1 MKNIYAKEFVAMCF
15 AAIALLMPGNSASL
29 SHGIPALSGN
39 KGGSQQKALELIFAN
54 AVAKVEQKSQEI
66 GTFFHHL
73 KSFQYFCKSN
83 LYETSVEI
91 TQMERKEMEYQY
103 HIFAPYRVCPL
114 GAHVDHQHGLVT
126 GFAIDKGVDLWF
138 DARED
143 GHVHLE
149 SRTFEGVV
157 DFDIDAPT
165 QVREHHWGDY
175 ARGAKYAL
183 KKRFELKKGING
195 VIQGSLPVGGL
206 SSSAAVLIAYVMA
219 FAKANGITLQAFEVV
234 QIASE
239 AEREY
244 IGLNNGILDQAC
256 IALGRKDGLLF
267 LDCDS
272 NEYRIIKKN
281 PEMPDF
287 ELGIF
292 FSGLTRSLVNSDYNL
307 RVYECKTAA
316 WNMLAY
322 TEQPL
327 RTFDKTFLRDIPKTT
342 FEKTRIAMPARF
354 ARRAE
359 HFYSEY
365 RRVRQGVTAWE
376 TGNLK
381 LFGKLS
387 FDSCESSIHNYECGS
402 PELIAIY
409 EIMRSLPGVWG
420 GRFSGAGFKGAC
432 IAMVD
437 PNCKDNIEKVLTE
450 KYLEQFPEYEKT
462 FQVFWVRP
470 DDGARFV

>member
-1 MKNIYAKEFVAMCF
+1 M
-15 AAIALLMPGNSASL
+15 
-29 SHGIPALSGN
+29 
-39 KGGSQQKALELIFAN
+39 
-54 AVAKVEQKSQEI
+54 
-66 GTFFHHL
+66 
-73 KSFQYFCKSN
+73 
-83 LYETSVEI
+83 
-91 TQMERKEMEYQY
+91 QY
-103 HIFAPYRVCPL
+103 HIFSPYRVCPL

-126 GFAIDKGVDLWF
+126 GFAINKGVDLWF
-138 DARED
+138 DVAED

-149 SRTFEGVV
+149 SKTFEGVV
-157 DFDIDAPT
+157 DFDIDAPS
-165 QVREHHWGDY
+165 QVRERHWGDY

-183 KKRFELKKGING
+183 KKRFELTRGITG

-219 FAKANGITLQAFEVV
+219 FAKANNITLQPFEVV
-234 QIASE
+234 KIASE

-244 IGLNNGILDQAC
+244 IGLNNGLLDQAC
-256 IALGRKDGLLF
+256 IALGKKDQLLF

-272 NEYRIIKKN
+272 NEYRLIPFGSSVVEKEANTDLTDKTDHPSN
-281 PEMPDF
+281 PSHPCSTIPF
-287 ELGIF
+287 EIGIF

-327 RTFDKTFLRDIPKTT
+327 KTFDKTFLRDIPKAT
-342 FEKTRIAMPARF
+342 FDKTRIAMPARF

-409 EIMRSLPGVWG
+409 EIMRSLPGVYG

-432 IAMVD
+432 IALVD
-437 PNCKDNIEKVLTE
+437 PAHKADIEKALTE
-450 KYLEQFPEYEKT
+450 RYLAQFPEYEKT
-462 FQVFWVRP
+462 FKVFWVRP
-470 DDGARFV
+470 DDGARFVEG

>member
-1 MKNIYAKEFVAMCF
+1 MK
-15 AAIALLMPGNSASL
+15 
-29 SHGIPALSGN
+29 
-39 KGGSQQKALELIFAN
+39 
-54 AVAKVEQKSQEI
+54 
-66 GTFFHHL
+66 
-73 KSFQYFCKSN
+73 
-83 LYETSVEI
+83 
-91 TQMERKEMEYQY
+91 EYQY
-103 HIFAPYRVCPL
+103 HIFSPYRVCPL

-126 GFAIDKGVDLWF
+126 GFAIDKGVDLYF
-138 DARED
+138 DVRSKMAD
-143 GHVHLE
+143 GRCDPHVHLE
-149 SRTFEGVV
+149 SRTFEGKV
-157 DFDIDAPT
+157 DFDIDAPS

-183 KKRFELKKGING
+183 RKRFELRRGITG

-219 FAKANGITLQAFEVV
+219 FAKANDITLQPFEVV
-234 QIASE
+234 KIASE

-244 IGLNNGILDQAC
+244 IGLNNGLLDQAC
-256 IALGRKDGLLF
+256 IALSKKNQLMF

-272 NEYRIIKKN
+272 NEYRLIPFGGETGIASREILQKSDSKSFKDN
-281 PEMPDF
+281 EANTDKTDETDNKTSVQSEKSVVKLKTNSCSELPF
-287 ELGIF
+287 EIGIF

-322 TEQPL
+322 TDQPL
-327 RTFDKTFLRDIPKTT
+327 KTFDKTFLRDIPKAT

-376 TGNLK
+376 TGNMK

-409 EIMRSLPGVWG
+409 EIMRQLPGVYG

-432 IAMVD
+432 IALVD
-437 PNCKDNIEKVLTE
+437 PAYKEEIQKVLTE

-470 DDGARFV
+470 DDGARFVDL

>member
-1 MKNIYAKEFVAMCF
+1 M
-15 AAIALLMPGNSASL
+15 
-29 SHGIPALSGN
+29 
-39 KGGSQQKALELIFAN
+39 
-54 AVAKVEQKSQEI
+54 
-66 GTFFHHL
+66 
-73 KSFQYFCKSN
+73 
-83 LYETSVEI
+83 
-91 TQMERKEMEYQY
+91 
-103 HIFAPYRVCPL
+103 
-114 GAHVDHQHGLVT
+114 
-126 GFAIDKGVDLWF
+126 
-138 DARED
+138 
-143 GHVHLE
+143 HLE
-149 SRTFEGVV
+149 SRTFEGTV
-157 DFDIDAPT
+157 DFDIDAPS
-165 QVREHHWGDY
+165 QVKEHHWGDY

-183 KKRFELKKGING
+183 RKRFELKRGITG

-219 FAKANGITLQAFEVV
+219 FAKANDITLQPFEVV
-234 QIASE
+234 KIASE

-244 IGLNNGILDQAC
+244 IGLNNGLLDQAC
-256 IALGRKDGLLF
+256 IALGKKNQLLF

-272 NEYRIIKKN
+272 NEYRLSPFGGQTPSGSPCLGGEKKSSLN
-281 PEMPDF
+281 REDIGGSLPF
-287 ELGIF
+287 EIGIF

-322 TEQPL
+322 TDQPL
-327 RTFDKTFLRDIPKTT
+327 KTFDKTFLRDIPKATYD
-342 FEKTRIAMPARF
+342 KTRIAMPARF

-409 EIMRSLPGVWG
+409 EIMRQLPGVYG

-432 IAMVD
+432 IALVD
-437 PNCKDNIEKVLTE
+437 PAYKEEIQKVLTE

-462 FQVFWVRP
+462 FQIFWVRP
-470 DDGARFV
+470 DDGARFETPSNPPV

>member
-1 MKNIYAKEFVAMCF
+1 
-15 AAIALLMPGNSASL
+15 
-29 SHGIPALSGN
+29 
-39 KGGSQQKALELIFAN
+39 
-54 AVAKVEQKSQEI
+54 
-66 GTFFHHL
+66 
-73 KSFQYFCKSN
+73 
-83 LYETSVEI
+83 
-91 TQMERKEMEYQY
+91 MEDYQY
-103 HIFAPYRVCPL
+103 HIFSPYRVCPL

-126 GFAIDKGVDLWF
+126 GFAIDKGVDLWWTPSGSPCLGG
-138 DARED
+138 EYPEN
-143 GHVHLE
+143 HVHLE
-149 SRTFEGVV
+149 SRTFEGTV
-157 DFDIDAPT
+157 DFDIDAPS
-165 QVREHHWGDY
+165 QVKEHHWGDY

-183 KKRFELKKGING
+183 WKRFELKRGITG
-195 VIQGSLPVGGL
+195 IIQGSLPVGGL

-219 FAKANGITLQAFEVV
+219 FAKANDITLQPFEVV
-234 QIASE
+234 KIASE

-244 IGLNNGILDQAC
+244 IGLNNGLLDQAC
-256 IALGRKDGLLF
+256 IALGKKNQLLF
-267 LDCDS
+267 LDCDT
-272 NEYRIIKKN
+272 NEYRLIPFGGQTPKVESQIAVEGQRSKVEGL
-281 PEMPDF
+281 PF
-287 ELGIF
+287 EIGIF

-322 TEQPL
+322 TDQPL
-327 RTFDKTFLRDIPKTT
+327 KTFDKTFLRDIPKATYD
-342 FEKTRIAMPARF
+342 KTRIAMPARF

-409 EIMRSLPGVWG
+409 EIMRQLPGVYG

-432 IAMVD
+432 IALVD
-437 PNCKDNIEKVLTE
+437 PAYKEEIQKVLTE

-462 FQVFWVRP
+462 FQIFWVKP
-470 DDGARFV
+470 DDGARFVVD

>member
-1 MKNIYAKEFVAMCF
+1 MR
-15 AAIALLMPGNSASL
+15 
-29 SHGIPALSGN
+29 H
-39 KGGSQQKALELIFAN
+39 
-54 AVAKVEQKSQEI
+54 
-66 GTFFHHL
+66 
-73 KSFQYFCKSN
+73 
-83 LYETSVEI
+83 
-91 TQMERKEMEYQY
+91 Y
-103 HIFAPYRVCPL
+103 HIYSPYRVCPL

-138 DARED
+138 DIRED
-143 GHVHLE
+143 SHIHL
-149 SRTFEGVV
+149 SSQTFDGDV
-157 DFDIDAPT
+157 DFDIDTPS
-165 QVREHHWGDY
+165 QVKEHHWGDY

-183 KKRFELKKGING
+183 RKRFTLHHGIEG
-195 VIQGSLPVGGL
+195 EIRGSLPIGGL

-219 FAKANGITLQAFEVV
+219 FAKANNIELTPFEIAR
-234 QIASE
+234 IASE

-256 IALGRKDGLLF
+256 ITLGKKDSLLF

-272 NEYRIIKKN
+272 NDYRIIKKHSD
-281 PEMPDF
+281 MPAF

-292 FSGLTRSLVNSDYNL
+292 FSGLTRNLVNSDYNL

-322 TEQPL
+322 TDQPL
-327 RTFDKTFLRDIPKTT
+327 KTFDKTFLRDISQTI
-342 FEKTRIAMPARF
+342 FDKTRTAMPARF
-354 ARRAE
+354 TRRAA

-387 FDSCESSIHNYECGS
+387 FESCESSIHNYECGS

-409 EIMRSLPGVWG
+409 DIMRTTPGIWG

-432 IAMVD
+432 IALID
-437 PNCKDNIEKVLTE
+437 PTKKNEIEKAMT
-450 KYLEQFPEYEKT
+450 KRYLAQFPEYEKT
-462 FQVFWVRP
+462 FQCFFVHT
-470 DDGARFV
+470 DDGARFIK

>member
-1 MKNIYAKEFVAMCF
+1 MKYK
-15 AAIALLMPGNSASL
+15 
-29 SHGIPALSGN
+29 
-39 KGGSQQKALELIFAN
+39 
-54 AVAKVEQKSQEI
+54 
-66 GTFFHHL
+66 
-73 KSFQYFCKSN
+73 
-83 LYETSVEI
+83 
-91 TQMERKEMEYQY
+91 Y
-103 HIFAPYRVCPL
+103 HIFSPYRVCPL

-138 DARED
+138 NVRED
-143 GHVHLE
+143 GMVKL
-149 SRTFEGVV
+149 SSKTFDGDVE
-157 DFDIDAPT
+157 FEIDKAS
-165 QVREHHWGDY
+165 QIKEKHWGDY

-183 KKRFELKKGING
+183 RKRFELKKGIEG

-219 FAKANGITLQAFEVV
+219 FAKANDIELKPFEVV
-234 QIASE
+234 KIASE

-244 IGLNNGILDQAC
+244 IGLNNGLLDQAC
-256 IALGRKDGLLF
+256 IALGKKDGLLF

-272 NEYRIIKKN
+272 NEYRIIKRN
-281 PEMPDF
+281 PEMPEF
-287 ELGIF
+287 EIGIF

-307 RVYECKTAA
+307 RVFECKTAA

-322 TEQPL
+322 KEAPL
-327 RTFDKTFLRDIPKTT
+327 KPFDKTFLREVPKTT
-342 FEKTRIAMPARF
+342 FDETRDMMPSRF

-376 TGNLK
+376 TGNLQ

-409 EIMRSLPGVWG
+409 KAMRGLEGVFG
-420 GRFSGAGFKGAC
+420 GRFSGAGFKGAV
-432 IAMVD
+432 IALVD
-437 PNCKDNIEKVLTE
+437 PKHKDEIEKTVTE
-450 KYLEQFPEYEKT
+450 NYLAEFPEYEKS
-462 FQVFWVRP
+462 FKVFWVKP
-470 DDGARFV
+470 DDGARFIND

>member
-1 MKNIYAKEFVAMCF
+1 MF
-15 AAIALLMPGNSASL
+15 
-29 SHGIPALSGN
+29 
-39 KGGSQQKALELIFAN
+39 
-54 AVAKVEQKSQEI
+54 
-66 GTFFHHL
+66 T
-73 KSFQYFCKSN
+73 
-83 LYETSVEI
+83 
-91 TQMERKEMEYQY
+91 Y
-103 HIFAPYRVCPL
+103 HIFSPYRVCPL

-138 DARED
+138 NVTED
-143 GHVHLE
+143 GTVKLT
-149 SRTFEGVV
+149 SRTFEGDVSFHV
-157 DFDIDAPT
+157 NTPS
-165 QVREHHWGDY
+165 QVKEHHWGDY

-183 KKRFELKKGING
+183 RKRFELSKGIEG

-219 FAKANGITLQAFEVV
+219 FAKANGIKLRPFEVV

-244 IGLNNGILDQAC
+244 IGLNNGLLDQAC
-256 IALGRKDGLLF
+256 IALGKKDGLLF

-272 NEYRIIKKN
+272 NDYRIIKRN
-281 PEMPDF
+281 PDMPEF
-287 ELGIF
+287 EIGIF

-307 RVYECKTAA
+307 RVFECKTAA

-322 TEQPL
+322 MDQPL
-327 RTFDKTFLRDIPKTT
+327 KTFDKTFLRDIPKAT
-342 FEKTRIAMPARF
+342 FDKTRIAMPARF

-409 EIMRSLPGVWG
+409 EIMRSLPGVYG

-432 IAMVD
+432 IAMVE
-437 PNCKDNIEKVLTE
+437 PSAKENIEKVLTE
-450 KYLEQFPEYEKT
+450 RYLEQFPEYENT
-462 FQVFWVRP
+462 FKVFWVKP
-470 DDGARFV
+470 DDGARFVED

>member
-1 MKNIYAKEFVAMCF
+1 
-15 AAIALLMPGNSASL
+15 
-29 SHGIPALSGN
+29 
-39 KGGSQQKALELIFAN
+39 
-54 AVAKVEQKSQEI
+54 
-66 GTFFHHL
+66 
-73 KSFQYFCKSN
+73 
-83 LYETSVEI
+83 
-91 TQMERKEMEYQY
+91 MEKYQF
-103 HIFAPYRVCPL
+103 HIFSPYRVCPL

-138 DARED
+138 TVNGSGFKVNGEGVMANEYPEN
-143 GHVHLE
+143 HVHLE
-149 SRTFEGVV
+149 SKTFEGVV
-157 DFDIDAPT
+157 DFEIDRPS

-183 KKRFELKKGING
+183 RKRFELKRGITG

-219 FAKANGITLQAFEVV
+219 FAKANDITLQPFEVV
-234 QIASE
+234 KIASE

-244 IGLNNGILDQAC
+244 IGLNNGLLDQAC
-256 IALGRKDGLLF
+256 IALSKKNQLLF

-272 NEYRIIKKN
+272 DEYRLIPFGGETGIASREILQKSDSKSFKDNEANTDGRINEHESHKSNEYSCN
-281 PEMPDF
+281 SSNSCSELPF
-287 ELGIF
+287 EIGIF

-322 TEQPL
+322 QEQPL
-327 RTFDKTFLRDIPKTT
+327 KTFDKTFLRDVPKET
-342 FEKTRIAMPARF
+342 FEKTRDIMPARF

-376 TGNLK
+376 TGNLQ

-387 FDSCESSIHNYECGS
+387 FASCESSIHNYECGS

-409 EIMRSLPGVWG
+409 EIMRSLPGVYG

-432 IAMVD
+432 IALVD
-437 PNCKDNIEKVLTE
+437 PAYKEDIQKVLTE

-462 FQVFWVRP
+462 FQVFWVKP

>member
-1 MKNIYAKEFVAMCF
+1 
-15 AAIALLMPGNSASL
+15 
-29 SHGIPALSGN
+29 
-39 KGGSQQKALELIFAN
+39 
-54 AVAKVEQKSQEI
+54 
-66 GTFFHHL
+66 
-73 KSFQYFCKSN
+73 
-83 LYETSVEI
+83 
-91 TQMERKEMEYQY
+91 MEYQY
-103 HIFAPYRVCPL
+103 HIFSPYRVCPL

-126 GFAIDKGVDLWF
+126 GFAIDKGVDLYF
-138 DARED
+138 DVRGQMED
-143 GHVHLE
+143 GRCDPHVHLE
-149 SRTFEGVV
+149 SRTFEGTV
-157 DFDIDAPT
+157 DFDIDAPS
-165 QVREHHWGDY
+165 QVKEHHWGDY

-183 KKRFELKKGING
+183 KKRFELKRGIEG

-219 FAKANGITLQAFEVV
+219 FAKANDVTLQPFEVV
-234 QIASE
+234 KIASE

-244 IGLNNGILDQAC
+244 IGLNNGLLDQAC
-256 IALGRKDGLLF
+256 IALSKKNQLLF

-272 NEYRIIKKN
+272 NEYRVIPFGRVSNANNTNLTNLKDSHN
-281 PEMPDF
+281 SSDSCSDLPF
-287 ELGIF
+287 EIGIF

-322 TEQPL
+322 TDQPL
-327 RTFDKTFLRDIPKTT
+327 KTFDKTFLRDIPKAT
-342 FEKTRIAMPARF
+342 FEKTRIAMPPRF

-409 EIMRSLPGVWG
+409 EIMRQLPGVYG

-432 IAMVD
+432 IALVN
-437 PNCKDNIEKVLTE
+437 PAYKDEIQKVLTE

-470 DDGARFV
+470 DDGARFVD